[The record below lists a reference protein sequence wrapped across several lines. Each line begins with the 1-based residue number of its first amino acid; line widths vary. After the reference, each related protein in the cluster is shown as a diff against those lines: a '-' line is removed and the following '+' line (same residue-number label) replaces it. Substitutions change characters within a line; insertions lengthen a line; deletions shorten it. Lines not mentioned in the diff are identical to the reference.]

1 MLIDCTRKQ
10 IKDKYAS
17 VAVVN
22 WHHAGDAYIAS
33 LVSTVLFV

>member
-10 IKDKYAS
+10 IRDKYA